1 MEPLKASE
9 FKEQLLRL
17 GLREGMDVLVHSS
30 LRRIGKVDGGAD
42 AVLDVLQEILGPQG
56 TLILP
61 THTWATV
68 TGDQPVFH
76 VLHSPSCVGALTE
89 VFRKRPGVIRSLH
102 PTHSVGAGGARAQWY
117 TADQL
122 QATSPCPP
130 ESAYGRICRVEN
142 GAILLLGVTLMNN
155 TTLHSLEEEA
165 GLEGLYYPQESTY
178 HVIDAQGA
186 EHVMHV
192 RAHRD
197 DYRDY
202 KYWLDQEIPLFQA
215 GILRLGL
222 TGRGYSRLIQAKPY
236 RRFMLDVLSS
246 APQRLYKPG
255 PWEE

>member
-1 MEPLKASE
+1 MEPLKPSDL
-9 FKEQLLRL
+9 KEQLLQL

-42 AVLDVLQEILGPQG
+42 AVLDVLLEILGPDG

-68 TGDQPVFH
+68 TRHQPVFH
-76 VLHSPSCVGALTE
+76 VLHSPSCVGILTE

-102 PTHSVGAGGARAQWY
+102 PTHSVGAIGARARWY

-122 QATSPCPP
+122 QARSPCPP
-130 ESAYGRICRVEN
+130 ESAYGRICRAEN

-165 GLEGLYYPQESTY
+165 GLEGLYYQQESTY
-178 HVIDAQGA
+178 HVIDAEGA

-192 RAHRD
+192 RPHRD
-197 DYRDY
+197 DFREY
-202 KYWLDQEIPLFQA
+202 KYWLDHEIPLLQA
-215 GILRLGL
+215 GVLRLGP
-222 TGRGYSRLIQAKPY
+222 TGRGYSRLIQAGPY
-236 RRFMLDVLSS
+236 RQFMLDVLKN
-246 APQRLYKPG
+246 APQTLYKPG